1 MSKILISGA
10 GKRDP
15 RDFHAAQFR
24 IVREMSLSEQVMYR
38 NDKEALKRLVM
49 NRYPMLVEITQVGM
63 SAAMPDDED
72 ALF

>member
-15 RDFHAAQFR
+15 RDFHAAHFR
-24 IVREMSLSEQVMYR
+24 IVREMSLGEEVMYR

-49 NRYPMLVEITQVGM
+49 ACNEQV
-63 SAAMPDDED
+63 SD
-72 ALF
+72 AGRDYSGRDVCCHAR

>member
-10 GKRDP
+10 GKRNP
-15 RDFHAAQFR
+15 RDSYAVSFR
-24 IVREMSLSEQVMYR
+24 IVREMSLSEQIMYR